1 MFHTVNAFSPAF
13 VSNNFASTSVYHF
26 DGSNFSTGPF
36 PDAKGVSGSFVA
48 RGSTQLASTS
58 PKFGTASID
67 FDSAEPGGA
76 LLEGTGDAD
85 PTITAF
91 IPSLLNPFTIDFWV
105 NIDAFPVGAGVRHG
119 IYVVGIPTTL
129 NFTVDLDLDANSSSM
144 NLLYQDSPTPINI
157 SKPFSEIS
165 LGVWHH
171 IAFINVGGGPG
182 TLYFCFDGAVVGS
195 FAHNTSQTFGRYDI
209 SSDIRIGYNSA
220 NRGDDVLN
228 GRIDE
233 LHINVGT
240 AQWTTF
246 PFTPP
251 EAPYL

>member
-36 PDAKGVSGSFVA
+36 PDAKGVSGSFIA
-48 RGSTQLASTS
+48 RGSTQLTSTS
-58 PKFGTASID
+58 PKFGTASVD
-67 FDSAEPGGA
+67 FDSGEPGGA
-76 LLEGTGDAD
+76 ILEGVDGNDA
-85 PTITAF
+85 TIQAF
-91 IPSLLNPFTIDFWV
+91 IPALNNPFTIDFWI

-119 IYVVGIPTTL
+119 IYVVGIPGTL
-129 NFTVDLDLDANSSSM
+129 AATVDLDLVADSSAM
-144 NLLYQDSPTPINI
+144 NLLYEGSPAVNI
-157 SKPFSEIS
+157 SKPFTEIS
-165 LGVWHH
+165 LGAWHH
-171 IAFINVGGGPG
+171 IAFVNVGGAPG
-182 TLYFCFDGAVVGS
+182 TVYFCFDGAVVGS
-195 FAHNTSQTFGRYDI
+195 FAHNTTARFGRYDT